1 MEGEADIPLH
11 RQMKERLSPHPERN
25 VAFAGEDVMNKPLL
39 RIRPPG
45 MRIQLTLWF
54 IAVFSVLILLFG
66 AVFYINLRASL
77 QTNFDSSLQ
86 LRTQQIA
93 AGINE
98 DRGTI
103 TIHDVTGALPGL
115 TDPDAATDTAT
126 PTSNPQ
132 TPNTTTANPANPEK
146 TSADVNLGALVR
158 ILNIRGDV
166 VYVTPAFLALNI
178 PPASVSQPLHGN
190 TWQGTVTAKNG
201 QTVRLYST
209 ALAENGIDYGVVQ
222 VGESLAPLG
231 NTLQSVA
238 IELLI
243 IVPFVLILGTL
254 GSYWLAAHAF
264 APIDRLTRSA
274 RNIEAGDLH
283 ERVPVP
289 RSKDEI
295 QSLALTFN
303 EMIERIDKAFTRQ
316 RRFVAD
322 ASHEL
327 RTPVAAI
334 RSMTDVV
341 LAHNTPI
348 ESEEYAMVLR
358 EVNAEA
364 ERLGNLINGLLL
376 LARSDENQVL
386 FEHELVRLDLLAS
399 DVAATVELLATE
411 RSITLEVVAKQST
424 VVMGDEVR
432 LIQVIMNLLDNAVTY
447 SNRGGKVKLEV
458 KTEHNKAFLIVSDTG
473 IGIAKNHL
481 DHIFERFYRV
491 DPARSRAAGS
501 TGLGLAIVDWI
512 VRAHNGSITV
522 ESEVGVGTTFT
533 VVLPIAVQTSV

>member
-1 MEGEADIPLH
+1 MSKFL
-11 RQMKERLSPHPERN
+11 R
-25 VAFAGEDVMNKPLL
+25 

-178 PPASVSQPLHGN
+178 PPTSVSQPLHGN

-264 APIDRLTRSA
+264 APIARLTRSA
-274 RNIEAGDLH
+274 RRIEVGDLH

-399 DVAATVELLATE
+399 DVAATIEPLATE
-411 RSITLEVVAKQST
+411 RGITLEVVAKQST
-424 VVMGDEVR
+424 MVMGDEVR

-458 KTEHNKAFLIVSDTG
+458 KTEHNNAFLIVSDTG
-473 IGIAKNHL
+473 IGIVKNHL

-512 VRAHNGSITV
+512 VRAHKGSITV

-533 VVLPIAVQTSV
+533 VVLPIAVQTSA